1 MGPSAVE
8 SARNTAVNQGD
19 SRSFS
24 LIERAK
30 LVLITCAGYLFIR
43 LVAPTLRYQVESE
56 PAAMSDGRRLQVA
69 IWCFWHRSVI
79 PATWCFRHNKIAVMT
94 SRSFD
99 GEYIARII
107 MKFGYGAVRGSSSRG
122 AVGALLGMRR
132 ELELGHPVAFTIDG
146 PRGPLYVAKPGPVLL
161 AKKTGKPIC
170 CFHIAVERAWVLNS
184 WDKMII
190 PKPFSR
196 AAMHISSPIHVPPD
210 ARDEQM
216 AELHQQ
222 MQAALERCREKAE
235 AVFTI
240 QDHAI

>member
-1 MGPSAVE
+1 MGPTAVK
-8 SARNTAVNQGD
+8 SARNTAANQDGP
-19 SRSFS
+19 RSFS
-24 LIERAK
+24 WIERAQ
-30 LVLITCAGYLFIR
+30 LFLITWAGYLLIR
-43 LVAPTLRYQVESE
+43 LVAPTLRYRAETE
-56 PAAMSDGRRLQVA
+56 PAAMSDGRSMQLA

-79 PATWCFRHNKIAVMT
+79 PATWCFRHNQIAVMT

-107 MKFGYGAVRGSSSRG
+107 RKFGYGTVRGSSSRG

-161 AKKTGKPIC
+161 AKKTGLPVC

-184 WDKMII
+184 WDRMIV

-196 AAMHISSPIHVPPD
+196 AVLHISSPIHVPAD
-210 ARDEQM
+210 ADDEQM
-216 AELHQQ
+216 AELQRE
-222 MQAALERCREKAE
+222 MQAALDRCRLRAE
-235 AVFTI
+235 GAFTAP
-240 QDHAI
+240 QDQ